1 MIVGNPKESGA
12 DLAVALVNTWDTY
25 DDPPEHLVE
34 LEDLRTFLRLV
45 GRESAAGIVR
55 ERDLVEIKRLRDRL
69 RRVFETDRVEEAAA
83 VLNQLAAETSAV
95 PRLEPHRGEWTVR
108 YGPEEGVIAAHVGA
122 TAAAA
127 LIEIVHAHGITRFG
141 TCGAPPCTRA
151 FAAAATQLARGS
163 SEAPRVGAPLALR
176 PEVTACAVP
185 AVVGKCLRG
194 ARPLPCPL
202 HGSRRRP
209 AKPRRRGAH
218 PRR

>member
-141 TCGAPPCTRA
+141 TCGAPPCTGAFVDRTKNRSKRYCCELCADRA
-151 FAAAATQLARGS
+151 AQQQHRAR
-163 SEAPRVGAPLALR
+163 L
-176 PEVTACAVP
+176 
-185 AVVGKCLRG
+185 
-194 ARPLPCPL
+194 
-202 HGSRRRP
+202 
-209 AKPRRRGAH
+209 RRGRNSAG
-218 PRR
+218 